1 VRHHLDEALHI
12 LDVTL
17 DALLTGLPARGRAG
31 FDIRRQVG
39 ELRATAPASIEAGT
53 IGTDLYACFE
63 QAFASGVTM
72 VQMDAVREDLLAEQP
87 VYDLAASIK
96 SAGIVF
102 SLVEQ
107 SRIIAAM
114 EFVSRSDVDAMLNKM
129 VDITEQI
136 KLEVSELLYGTN
148 YETVVALSAS
158 LIQHLADTERQLP
171 RIVNYTMVV
180 NLPALNVAN
189 LLYGDGA
196 RYDELIKENKTIHPA
211 FMQRVLVALSQ

>member
-1 VRHHLDEALHI
+1 VRKHLDEALHI

-17 DALLTGLPARGRAG
+17 DALLTGLPTSGRSG
-31 FDIRRQVG
+31 FDIRRMVG

-63 QAFASGVTM
+63 QAYASGVTM
-72 VQMDAVREDLLAEQP
+72 VQMDAVRKDLLIEAP
-87 VYDLAASIK
+87 VYDLGASLK

-114 EFVSRSDVDAMLNKM
+114 EFQSRGDVDAMLAKM
-129 VDITEQI
+129 VDVIETI
-136 KLEVSELLYGTN
+136 KLEVSELFYGTN
-148 YETVVALSAS
+148 YQTVVALSAS
-158 LIQHLADTERQLP
+158 LVQHLADTERQLP
-171 RIVNYTMVV
+171 RIICYETVV
-180 NLPALNVAN
+180 SLPALTAAN

-211 FMQRVLVALSQ
+211 FMQRDLVALSQ